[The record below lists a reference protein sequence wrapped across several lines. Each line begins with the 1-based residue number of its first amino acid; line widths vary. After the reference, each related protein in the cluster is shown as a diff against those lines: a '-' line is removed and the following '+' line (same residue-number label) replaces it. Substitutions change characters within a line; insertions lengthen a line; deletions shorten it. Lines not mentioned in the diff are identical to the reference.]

1 MYFRRAFME
10 KINTESLI
18 SSLFILGFDQV
29 DPVLFTYTLGKLSLD
44 DKEKQ
49 FYFEE
54 QEPSIVFKKYVDYE
68 EVVCKLKDGLT
79 LDSMASYNDE
89 VFYPLRKMLN
99 SNKSLIEYLSQLD
112 FNEIVSRKAESYGVK
127 SVEDAS
133 PILFCEKEIYILQS
147 SKNHKPKTLELV
159 NKNNS

>member
-1 MYFRRAFME
+1 ME

-18 SSLFILGFDQV
+18 SSLFILGFDKV

-44 DKEKQ
+44 DKEKK

-54 QEPSIVFKKYVDYE
+54 QEPSIGFKKYVDYDG
-68 EVVCKLKDGLT
+68 VVCKLKDGLT
-79 LDSMASYNDE
+79 LDSMVSYNDK

-112 FNEIVSRKAESYGVK
+112 FSEIVSRKAESYGVK

-133 PILFCEKEIYILQS
+133 LILFCEKEICILQS

-159 NKNNS
+159 YKNNS